1 MKKYLILLLMVL
13 CISCDDTKVQND
25 FINSNCN
32 IPIIE
37 CVLGNDTVNM
47 IVDTGAEYTLIDS
60 KYFQENQDNF
70 QVMNEIGTQFFGI
83 GGVLETEVAKVINAK
98 TSLGVMTLIEQD
110 LSNVIASIPEYNVVG
125 LIGSDFLKSRNYVVD
140 YKVRKIYHYELR
152 DSIYGKSNN

>member
-1 MKKYLILLLMVL
+1 MKKYLILLLTIL
-13 CISCDDTKVQND
+13 LISCENIKVQND
-25 FINSNCN
+25 FINSDCN

-70 QVMNEIGTQFFGI
+70 HVMNEIGTQFFGI

-110 LSNVIASIPEYNVVG
+110 LSNVIASMPEYNVVG

>member
-1 MKKYLILLLMVL
+1 MKKYLIVLITLLL
-13 CISCDDTKVQND
+13 CSCNAEKSQND
-25 FINSNCN
+25 FINVDCN

-70 QVMNEIGTQFFGI
+70 HVMNEIGTQFFGI
-83 GGVLETEVAKVINAK
+83 GGVLETEVAKVINAR
-98 TSLGVMTLIEQD
+98 TSLGTMTLIEQD

-125 LIGSDFLKSRNYVVD
+125 LIGSDFLKSRNYIVD
-140 YKVRKIYHYELR
+140 YKMRKVYPYELK
-152 DSIYGKSNN
+152 DSIYSKK

>member
-13 CISCDDTKVQND
+13 CISCENTKVQND
-25 FINSNCN
+25 FINVDRN

-60 KYFQENQDNF
+60 KYFQKNQDNF
-70 QVMNEIGTQFFGI
+70 QVMNEIETQFFGI
-83 GGVLETEVAKVINAK
+83 GGVLETEAAKVINAK
-98 TSLGVMTLIEQD
+98 TSLGIMTLIEQD
-110 LSNVIASIPEYNVVG
+110 LSNVIASMPEYNVVG

>member
-1 MKKYLILLLMVL
+1 MKKFIILLIILL
-13 CISCDDTKVQND
+13 ASCDTDKNQGD
-25 FINSNCN
+25 FVNYDCN

-37 CVLGNDTVNM
+37 CVLGKDTVNM

-98 TSLGVMTLIEQD
+98 TSLGIMTLIEQD
-110 LSNVIASIPEYNVVG
+110 LSNVINSIPEYNVVG